1 MTSMK
6 INVKK
11 DGCPYLPYAFTEF
24 GRLNE
29 NAEAMCLN
37 SFIEEDVRN
46 KLAAVNA

>member
-1 MTSMK
+1 MTSMQ

-11 DGCPYLPYAFTEF
+11 DGYSYLPYAFTEF

-29 NAEAMCLN
+29 NAEAICLN
-37 SFIEEDVRN
+37 SFIEEAVRD